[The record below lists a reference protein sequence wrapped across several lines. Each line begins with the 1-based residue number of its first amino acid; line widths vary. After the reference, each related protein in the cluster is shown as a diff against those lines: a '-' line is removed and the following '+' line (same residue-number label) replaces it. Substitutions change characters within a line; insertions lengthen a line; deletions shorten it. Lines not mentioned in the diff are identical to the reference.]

1 MMFYTLLTEAE
12 VGLLRALVG
21 DYQRRLILDMR
32 ESGLT
37 DEGKARYRG
46 DIDEAARVA
55 ASLAAYRQDLRPA
68 VADLIR
74 TTERLAELLQND
86 LAPISK
92 DRIHATRSAIRAL
105 RDRGID

>member
-1 MMFYTLLTEAE
+1 MFYTVLTEAE

-32 ESGLT
+32 ETGLT
-37 DEGKARYRG
+37 DDVKSRYRG
-46 DIDEAARVA
+46 DIDEAGRVA
-55 ASLAAYRQDLRPA
+55 ASLADYKQDIRPD
-68 VADLIR
+68 VSVLIQA
-74 TTERLAELLQND
+74 TERLAELLQND

-92 DRIHATRSAIRAL
+92 GRVHAARSAIKAL

>member
-1 MMFYTLLTEAE
+1 MFYVLLTEAE

-21 DYQRRLILDMR
+21 DHQRRLILDMR

-46 DIDEAARVA
+46 DIDEAGRAA
-55 ASLAAYRQDLRPA
+55 ASLADYKQDIRPA
-68 VADLIR
+68 VSVLIR
-74 TTERLAELLQND
+74 DTERLAELLQND

-92 DRIHATRSAIRAL
+92 DRVHAARSAIRAL
-105 RDRGID
+105 RDRGVA

>member
-32 ESGLT
+32 ETGLT

-46 DIDEAARVA
+46 DIDEAGRVA
-55 ASLAAYRQDLRPA
+55 ASLADYKQDIRPD
-68 VADLIR
+68 VSVLIQAA
-74 TTERLAELLQND
+74 ERLAELLQND